1 MQTSKFWSENMLI
14 DRVLNSQWRKSSQKI
29 TAVGLATVLGITGSF
44 WLVEGAIAPKTVQAY
59 QARVDVGL
67 DRLPNESYLT
77 LVRRAE
83 QVARAAAQRS
93 FDRDILT
100 SQVSV
105 VVIGRNQGA
114 EAPILTLDVS
124 RIQWRSRPDARRW
137 ATYYRTAAPLLGFD
151 STTPAVFSPVQSP
164 GVRPVLTRPAVA
176 PVTPP
181 TVPIA
186 PTAPQSPVPP
196 AAAPAAPVQRVTPTP
211 PVDNED
217 EDEGE
222 VAPDEQEE

>member
-1 MQTSKFWSENMLI
+1 M
-14 DRVLNSQWRKSSQKI
+14 
-29 TAVGLATVLGITGSF
+29 
-44 WLVEGAIAPKTVQAY
+44 
-59 QARVDVGL
+59 DVGL
-67 DRLPNESYLT
+67 DRLPNESYPT
-77 LVRRAE
+77 LMRRAE

-124 RIQWRSRPDARRW
+124 RTQWRSRPDARRW

-164 GVRPVLTRPAVA
+164 VVRPVLPRPAVA
-176 PVTPP
+176 PVTPSA
-181 TVPIA
+181 VPIA

-196 AAAPAAPVQRVTPTP
+196 AAAPTQRVTPVP
-211 PVDNED
+211 PSDNED

-222 VAPDEQEE
+222 VAPDEREE